1 MGKSKSEFPKVP
13 TYRSVTKFTLG
24 TNIPYCTFFKFYIIV
39 WRRLY
44 HFYHECREEDEPW
57 MTHPFCLDDDF
68 FFKTKFFFFLLLL
81 FGYFLAKSPFFWPSL
96 HFEKWD
102 LSLDPISCHTKKA
115 LPCLEIFNRTTLNW
129 SIDFFEQY
137 EKCTCPDTVGYNSK
151 KSAIYFWVVPLKTI
165 WLAKYLFYLQISKS
179 NQSTLNSM

>member
-1 MGKSKSEFPKVP
+1 MGESAMTQEVVWGVDKIELEKSVILQKKSKSRVGKS
-13 TYRSVTKFTLG
+13 YRSVTKFTLS

-68 FFKTKFFFFLLLL
+68 FQNQILFFFLLL

-102 LSLDPISCHTKKA
+102 LSLDPISCH
-115 LPCLEIFNRTTLNW
+115 
-129 SIDFFEQY
+129 
-137 EKCTCPDTVGYNSK
+137 K
-151 KSAIYFWVVPLKTI
+151 KSSSLSWN
-165 WLAKYLFYLQISKS
+165 LQ
-179 NQSTLNSM
+179 

>member
-1 MGKSKSEFPKVP
+1 MGESAMTQEVVWGVDKIELEKSILSVILQKKSKSRVGKSKSEFPKVP

-68 FFKTKFFFFLLLL
+68 FFQNQILFFSSSFWLL
-81 FGYFLAKSPFFWPSL
+81 FG
-96 HFEKWD
+96 
-102 LSLDPISCHTKKA
+102 
-115 LPCLEIFNRTTLNW
+115 
-129 SIDFFEQY
+129 
-137 EKCTCPDTVGYNSK
+137 K
-151 KSAIYFWVVPLKTI
+151 KSLFLTFIALWEMRFVTRSHQLSQKKLFLVLKSSIEPL
-165 WLAKYLFYLQISKS
+165 
-179 NQSTLNSM
+179 

>member
-1 MGKSKSEFPKVP
+1 MVQTSHIALFSNFISLFEEGCTIFIMNAG
-13 TYRSVTKFTLG
+13 RRMNLG
-24 TNIPYCTFFKFYIIV
+24 WHI
-39 WRRLY
+39 
-44 HFYHECREEDEPW
+44 HFVL
-57 MTHPFCLDDDF
+57 MMIF
-68 FFKTKFFFFLLLL
+68 FFKTKFFFFLLL
-81 FGYFLAKSPFFWPSL
+81 FGYFLAKSPFFLPSL

-102 LSLDPISCHTKKA
+102 LSLDPISCHTKKG

-129 SIDFFEQY
+129 SIDFFEPY

-165 WLAKYLFYLQISKS
+165 WLGKYVFYLQISKS

>member
-1 MGKSKSEFPKVP
+1 MGESAMTQEVVWGVDKIELEKSILSVILQKKSKSRVGKS
-13 TYRSVTKFTLG
+13 YRSVTKFTLG

-68 FFKTKFFFFLLLL
+68 FFKTKFFFFLLL

-102 LSLDPISCHTKKA
+102 LSLDPISCH
-115 LPCLEIFNRTTLNW
+115 
-129 SIDFFEQY
+129 
-137 EKCTCPDTVGYNSK
+137 K
-151 KSAIYFWVVPLKTI
+151 KSSSLSWN
-165 WLAKYLFYLQISKS
+165 LQ
-179 NQSTLNSM
+179 

>member
-68 FFKTKFFFFLLLL
+68 FFQNQILFFSSSFWLL
-81 FGYFLAKSPFFWPSL
+81 FGKKSLFLTFIALWEMRFVTRF
-96 HFEKWD
+96 HQ
-102 LSLDPISCHTKKA
+102 LSQKK
-115 LPCLEIFNRTTLNW
+115 LFLVLESSIEFHSNW

-151 KSAIYFWVVPLKTI
+151 KSAIYI
-165 WLAKYLFYLQISKS
+165 SELFR
-179 NQSTLNSM
+179 

>member
-57 MTHPFCLDDDF
+57 MTHPFCLLMMIF
-68 FFKTKFFFFLLLL
+68 FSKPNSFFFFFFLVT
-81 FGYFLAKSPFFWPSL
+81 FWQKVPFFDLHCTLRNEICHSIPSVV
-96 HFEKWD
+96 
-102 LSLDPISCHTKKA
+102 TKKA
-115 LPCLEIFNRTTLNW
+115 LPCLEIFNRTTLT
-129 SIDFFEQY
+129 D
-137 EKCTCPDTVGYNSK
+137 
-151 KSAIYFWVVPLKTI
+151 L
-165 WLAKYLFYLQISKS
+165 
-179 NQSTLNSM
+179 